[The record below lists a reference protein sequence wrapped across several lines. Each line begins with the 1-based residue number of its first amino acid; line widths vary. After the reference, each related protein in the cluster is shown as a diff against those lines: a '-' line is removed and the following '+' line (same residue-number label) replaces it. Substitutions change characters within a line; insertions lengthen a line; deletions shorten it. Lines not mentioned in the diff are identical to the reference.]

1 MSGSVSALCTY
12 IHIHNDFMP
21 VTKSPMQKR
30 DVKERNDGLGMREAV
45 TGNYEWTLNSTV
57 FCTFQDSVHGA
68 TV

>member
-1 MSGSVSALCTY
+1 
-12 IHIHNDFMP
+12 MP